1 MKIDADWIRKYI
13 DEATTKSGRVAP
25 AIETADEE
33 KISVQGSHFHYC
45 IPRVDEAVWTHVEC
59 GFPTFRP
66 SDAMMEFAEDA
77 ENPQYTVYP
86 YTPIEVVVDEIN
98 VHGGVRDDES
108 A

>member
-1 MKIDADWIRKYI
+1 MKIDANWVRNYI
-13 DEATTKSGRVAP
+13 HEWGGFRVAP
-25 AIETADEE
+25 AITMADEE
-33 KISVQGSHFHYC
+33 EISVQGSHFHYC

-86 YTPIEVVVDEIN
+86 YTPIEIVVDEIN
-98 VHGGVRDDES
+98 AHGGVDES